1 VETLKR
7 CILPVLL
14 NLKFLSLLSALLSK
28 VVVPLPLHSSSVSL
42 QLLDLMLLPCL
53 TSTLDLD
60 EVMKRNEVD
69 DESVLNLPLLLL

>member
-1 VETLKR
+1 
-7 CILPVLL
+7 
-14 NLKFLSLLSALLSK
+14 
-28 VVVPLPLHSSSVSL
+28 
-42 QLLDLMLLPCL
+42 L